1 MKHTFLTHVNC
12 LECGHTMEYRP
23 DLDACVNCQSP
34 WLDAQYDYD
43 RAAEMWRN
51 GIKERDVSLW
61 RYKILL
67 PPIPDEF
74 VVSMGEG
81 CTPLIRAEK
90 LEAYLG
96 HPAIYIKDERQLPTN
111 SFKDR
116 QGSVAISVLSQ
127 RGVKECVLASTGNAA
142 VAYAAYCA
150 NADIKLWVFLNSL
163 VPSEKMR
170 EVALYG
176 AEVIKVTGT
185 YDESKKVAADFA
197 KRRSLHLDKG
207 AKAIAGKESM
217 KTLAYEIAEQFAR
230 AQTRREGERSRK
242 ARLEPGRKGEPDVAW
257 KAPDWYIQAV
267 SGGIGPLGV
276 LKGFTELYQMG
287 LIDRIPKIGVVQT
300 AGCAPMVK
308 AMAENQEQATPVVP
322 TSRIIVLSTGNP
334 GAAYKMLRK
343 AQLDNGGAMISVTD
357 EEAFV
362 AMRRLA
368 RTQGISVEP
377 AASVA
382 FAGARK
388 LIKDGVISPDESILI
403 NCSGHTFPVEKHIMD
418 DQMVLDMKLTEQAES
433 QQEGLDEALE
443 HLDEQITTV
452 LIIDDNPLDR
462 LLVKRVLQN
471 NKPYRVF
478 EAGSGFEGLETVEER
493 QPDLIILDLNM
504 PEMDG
509 FEVLD
514 RLKANQNTAHIPVV
528 VVSAKELAPDEKKRL
543 DGRIA
548 SLWQKG
554 SFSANTL
561 MSHLVK
567 TIKEPDRPKSN
578 EMIDALSSIDQSA
591 HKIVIVDSN
600 PNDIQLIRRIVEG
613 QHRCE
618 IFEAH
623 SGQEGFAVIKAQ
635 NPDLIIMNLALPD
648 MSGFRL
654 METIKA
660 DPLIG
665 EIPIIAISGQE
676 LSSEQWKQLD
686 QDTAVMRK
694 GQITV
699 ESLVSQVA
707 EKLL

>member
-1 MKHTFLTHVNC
+1 MQHNYLTHVNC
-12 LECGHTMEYRP
+12 LECGHTMDYRP
-23 DLDACVNCQSP
+23 DLDFCEKCNSP

-43 RAAEMWRN
+43 RAAEVWRN
-51 GIKERDVSLW
+51 GIKEHDVSLW

-81 CTPLIRAEK
+81 CTPLIRAKK
-90 LEAYLG
+90 LEADLG
-96 HPAIYIKDERQLPTN
+96 HPSIYIKDERQLPTN

-116 QGSVAISVLSQ
+116 QGSVAISVLTQ

-142 VAYAAYCA
+142 VAYAAYSA
-150 NADIKLWVFLNSL
+150 LADIKLWVFLNSL

-230 AQTRREGERSRK
+230 AQK
-242 ARLEPGRKGEPDVAW
+242 EPGVAW

-267 SGGIGPLGV
+267 SGGIGPLGA
-276 LKGFTELYQMG
+276 LKGFTELYRMG

-300 AGCAPMVK
+300 AGCAPMVQS
-308 AMAENQEQATPVVP
+308 MAKDQEEATPVVP
-322 TSRIIVLSTGNP
+322 TSRIIVLSTGSP
-334 GAAYKMLRK
+334 GLAYKLLRR

-357 EEAFV
+357 EEAFA

-377 AASVA
+377 AAAVA

-388 LIKDGVISPDESILI
+388 LIKDGVILPDESILI

-418 DQMVLDMKLTEQAES
+418 DQMLLDMKLTEQAKS
-433 QQEGLDEALE
+433 QQDSLDEALE
-443 HLDEQITTV
+443 HLEEQITTV

-478 EAGSGFEGLETVEER
+478 EAGGGAEGLETVEAR

-509 FEVLD
+509 FEALE
-514 RLKANQNTAHIPVV
+514 RLKANQATAHIPVV
-528 VVSAKELAPDEKKRL
+528 VVSAKELSPDENKRL
-543 DGRIA
+543 EGKIA

-554 SFSANTL
+554 SFSADTL

-567 TIKEPDRPKSN
+567 TIKKPERPESN
-578 EMIDALSSIDQSA
+578 QVIDALSSIGQSA
-591 HKIVIVDSN
+591 HKIVIVDGA
-600 PNDIQLIRRIVEG
+600 PHDINLIRRILEG
-613 QHRCE
+613 RHQYE

-623 SGQEGFAVIKAQ
+623 SGQEGVAVIKAQ
-635 NPDLIIMNLALPD
+635 NPDLVIMNLTLPD

-654 METIKA
+654 METIKS
-660 DPLIG
+660 DPLIE
-665 EIPIIAISGQE
+665 EIPIIIISGQE
-676 LSSEQWKQLD
+676 LSSEEWEQLD
-686 QDTAVMRK
+686 TDTAVMRR

-707 EKLL
+707 EKLA

>member
-1 MKHTFLTHVNC
+1 MQHSYLTHVNC
-12 LECGHTMEYRP
+12 LECGHTMNYRP
-23 DLDACVNCQSP
+23 ALDFCEACHSP
-34 WLDAQYDYD
+34 WLDAQYNYE
-43 RAAEMWRN
+43 RVAALWRN
-51 GIKERDVSLW
+51 GIADRNVSLW
-61 RYKILL
+61 RYKLLL

-74 VVSMGEG
+74 VISMGEG
-81 CTPLIRAEK
+81 CTPLIRAKK
-90 LEAYLG
+90 LEADLG
-96 HPAIYIKDERQLPTN
+96 HPSIYIKDERQLPTN

-116 QGSVAISVLSQ
+116 QGSVAISVLTQ

-142 VAYAAYCA
+142 VAYAAYSA
-150 NADIKLWVFLNSL
+150 LADIKLWVFLNSL

-207 AKAIAGKESM
+207 AKSIAGKESM
-217 KTLAYEIAEQFAR
+217 KTLAYEIAEQLAR
-230 AQTRREGERSRK
+230 AQK
-242 ARLEPGRKGEPDVAW
+242 EPGVAW

-276 LKGFTELYQMG
+276 LKGFTELYRMG

-300 AGCAPMVK
+300 AGCAPMVQS
-308 AMAENQEQATPVVP
+308 MAKDQAEATPVVP

-334 GAAYKMLRK
+334 GLAYKLLRK

-357 EEAFV
+357 EEAFA

-377 AASVA
+377 ATAVA
-382 FAGARK
+382 FAGLK
-388 LIKDGVISPDESILI
+388 KFIKDGIISQDETILV

-418 DQMVLDMKLTEQAES
+418 DQMVLDMKLTEQAKS

-443 HLDEQITTV
+443 HLEEQITTV

-478 EAGSGFEGLETVEER
+478 EAGGGAEGLETVEAH

-514 RLKANQNTAHIPVV
+514 RLKANQVTAHIPVV
-528 VVSAKELAPDEKKRL
+528 VVSAKELSPDEKKRL
-543 DGRIA
+543 EGKIA

-567 TIKEPDRPKSN
+567 TIQKPERPKSN
-578 EMIDALSSIDQSA
+578 QVIDALSSIDQSA
-591 HKIVIVDSN
+591 RKIVIVDGT
-600 PNDIQLIRRIVEG
+600 PNDITLIRRILESRH
-613 QHRCE
+613 QYE

-623 SGQEGFAVIKAQ
+623 SGQEGRAVIKAQ

-654 METIKA
+654 METIKL

-665 EIPIIAISGQE
+665 EIPIIVISGQE
-676 LSSEQWKQLD
+676 LSSEQWQQLD
-686 QDTAVMRK
+686 QDTAVMQR

-707 EKLL
+707 EKLA

>member
-1 MKHTFLTHVNC
+1 MQHSNLTHVTC
-12 LECGHTMEYRP
+12 LECKHTMTYCP
-23 DLDACVNCQSP
+23 ALDFCEACGSP
-34 WLDAQYDYD
+34 WLDAQYDYK
-43 RAAEMWRN
+43 RAAALWQQ
-51 GIKERDVSLW
+51 GVKDKSASLW
-61 RYKILL
+61 RYQELL
-67 PPIPDEF
+67 PPVPEEF
-74 VVSMGEG
+74 IVSMGEG
-81 CTPLIRAEK
+81 YTPLIRAKK
-90 LEAYLG
+90 LEADLG

-116 QGSVAISVLSQ
+116 QGSVAISVLTQ

-142 VAYAAYCA
+142 VAYAAYSA
-150 NADIKLWVFLNSL
+150 LADIKLWVFLNSL

-217 KTLAYEIAEQFAR
+217 KTLAYEIAEQLAR
-230 AQTRREGERSRK
+230 AQGK
-242 ARLEPGRKGEPDVAW
+242 PGAAW
-257 KAPDWYIQAV
+257 QAPDWYIQAV

-276 LKGFTELYQMG
+276 LKGFTELYKMG

-300 AGCAPMVK
+300 AGCAPMV
-308 AMAENQEQATPVVP
+308 ASMANNQEEATPVTP
-322 TSRIIVLSTGNP
+322 TSRIIVLSTGSP
-334 GAAYKMLRK
+334 GLAYKLLRK

-357 EEAFV
+357 EDAFA
-362 AMRRLA
+362 AMRHLA

-377 AASVA
+377 ATAVA
-382 FAGARK
+382 FAGLK
-388 LIKDGVISPDESILI
+388 KFIKDGVISPDETIVV

-418 DQMVLDMKLTEQAES
+418 DQMVLDMKLTEQAKS
-433 QQEGLDEALE
+433 QQEGLDQALE

-478 EAGSGFEGLETVEER
+478 EAGSGAEGLETVAAH

-514 RLKANQNTAHIPVV
+514 RLKANPSDAHIPVV

-543 DGRIA
+543 EGKIA

-554 SFSANTL
+554 SFSADTL
-561 MSHLVK
+561 MSHLVQ
-567 TIKEPDRPKSN
+567 TIKKPERPQSN
-578 EMIDALSSIDQSA
+578 RVIDALSSIDQSA
-591 HKIVIVDSN
+591 HKIVIVDGN
-600 PNDIQLIRRIVEG
+600 PNDITLVRRILESRH
-613 QHRCE
+613 QYE

-623 SGQEGFAVIKAQ
+623 SGQEGIAVIKAQ
-635 NPDLIIMNLALPD
+635 NPDLVIMNLTLPD

-665 EIPIIAISGQE
+665 DIPIIVISGHE
-676 LSSEQWKQLD
+676 LSSEQWRQLD
-686 QDTAVMRK
+686 KDAAVMRK

-707 EKLL
+707 KKLA